1 MRNLTILFAIFFFIS
16 CQRKNNDQG
25 IDRVLYLADTVMIDS
40 KGRLLD
46 LNRGI
51 WISDLNDEKSSI
63 FLYNKFDHSIDEIN
77 LVESEISNNYPFDIE
92 GPDGTGKHVNY
103 LHVLKEGSFFFKSFG
118 GSAIFNKNGR
128 LLNRI
133 DWINSIN
140 SNGLLYGQIP
150 QNEVA
155 ISSRSLKVFGLSY
168 DNKNRNVFLDVL
180 SVKENSVKRFDI
192 DVEKSYHNF
201 VLANEDPE
209 SYTFMDPYVF
219 LMVEN
224 GFVLISHQYSNE
236 IFQFNSRGE
245 PVQTV
250 KYESKMTPNR
260 VKDIG
265 IPEQLYQEY
274 QHMLEQVRFGPPVW
288 DSVNKRY
295 FRLSASRIFK
305 ERKAG
310 DTFLPELQEI
320 KVYVSVFDAG
330 FNLTYEVLVP
340 ELNTE
345 FVKYFAKDGK
355 LWVYQNFSDELGF
368 IIIDIEK

>member
-1 MRNLTILFAIFFFIS
+1 MRNLTILLIIFFFIS
-16 CQRKNNDQG
+16 CQRKNIDHG
-25 IDRVLYLADTVMIDS
+25 IDSTSYSADTVIINS

-51 WISDLNDEKSSI
+51 WISDLDDEESSI
-63 FLYNKFDHSIDEIN
+63 FIYNKFDHSIDEVN
-77 LVESEISNNYPFDIE
+77 LDNLLLANNYPFEAE

-103 LHVLKEGSFFFKSFG
+103 LHVLMEGSFFIKSFG
-118 GSAIFNKNGR
+118 ESAIFNKNGR
-128 LLNRI
+128 LINRI
-133 DWINSIN
+133 DWVNSIA
-140 SNGLLYGQIP
+140 SNGQLYGQIP

-155 ISSRSLKVFGLSY
+155 ISSGNLKVFGLSY
-168 DNKNRNVFLDVL
+168 DHKNRDVFLDVL
-180 SVKENSVKRFDI
+180 SVKENSVKRSDI
-192 DVEKSYHNF
+192 DAEKSYHNF
-201 VLANEDPE
+201 VLANDDPK

-236 IFQFNSRGE
+236 IFQFNSSGE

-265 IPEQLYQEY
+265 IPEDIDQEY

-288 DSVNKRY
+288 DAVNKRY

-305 ERKAG
+305 ERNAE
-310 DTFLPELQEI
+310 DTMLPELQEI
-320 KVYVSVFDAG
+320 NVYLSVFDSG
-330 FNLTYEVLVP
+330 FNLTSEVLVP

-345 FVKYFAKDGK
+345 FVKYFSKDGK

-368 IIIDIEK
+368 IIIDIER